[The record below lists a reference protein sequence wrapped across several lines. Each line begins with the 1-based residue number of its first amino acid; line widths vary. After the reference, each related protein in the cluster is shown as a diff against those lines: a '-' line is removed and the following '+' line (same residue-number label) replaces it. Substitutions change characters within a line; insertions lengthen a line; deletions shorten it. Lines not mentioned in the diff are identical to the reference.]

1 MKLSARNVF
10 EGKIVEI
17 TRGAVAGKVK
27 IDIGGGHHIT
37 STITVEAIDDLNL
50 SEGKTVTAIVK
61 SSDIILGVD

>member
-1 MKLSARNVF
+1 M
-10 EGKIVEI
+10 
-17 TRGAVAGKVK
+17 K

-37 STITVEAIDDLNL
+37 STFTVEAIDDLNL

>member
-1 MKLSARNVF
+1 MKLSARNVV

>member
-27 IDIGGGHHIT
+27 IDIGGGHFVT
-37 STITVEAIDDLNL
+37 STVTVEAIDDLNL

-61 SSDIILGVD
+61 SSDIILGVE

>member
-37 STITVEAIDDLNL
+37 STITVEAIDDLDL